1 VLSLSERL
9 RALGIAASKGTVRA
23 SPHAARVLLPLIN
36 PRRLGAAHNI
46 LVATRPFSCTNL
58 IFHEWVRRVGA
69 SRT

>member
-1 VLSLSERL
+1 VLSLFGRL
-9 RALGIAASKGTVRA
+9 QTLGIAASQGTNCA

-58 IFHEWVRRVGA
+58 IFHKWVRRVGA